1 MPDGRADAAGV
12 EPRTVAPRT
21 ERPGRRHVSRSTLVL
36 RWLGLA
42 LLVGVAL
49 AYVQPLRSLQAT
61 KAEVASQQA
70 ELERLTERR
79 DLLRQRLAASESDVF
94 VEREARKLGLVKR
107 GEQLF
112 VVQGIEAWK
121 AARAR

>member
-1 MPDGRADAAGV
+1 M
-12 EPRTVAPRT
+12 PRTDRAPG
-21 ERPGRRHVSRSTLVL
+21 GRRHVSRSTLVL

-49 AYVQPLRSLQAT
+49 AYVQPIRSLQAT

-79 DLLRQRLAASESDVF
+79 DVLRQRLAASESDVF

-112 VVQGIEAWK
+112 VIQGIEAWK
-121 AARAR
+121 AARTR